1 MKEGRMRT
9 RTIVAMTV
17 GLALTSGALA
27 LAAEDPSAVYAAQ
40 CAKCHG
46 ETGKADTPAGK
57 AVKAPA
63 LAGDQKVAGM
73 SVADIEAAIKAQ
85 DKHKSFVSKLS
96 AEQLQAAATKVK
108 ELAGGK

>member
-1 MKEGRMRT
+1 MRT

-27 LAAEDPSAVYAAQ
+27 LAAEDPGAVYAAQ

-46 ETGKADTPAGK
+46 ESGKADTPAGK

-63 LAGDQKVAGM
+63 LAGDAKIAGM
-73 SVADIEAAIKAQ
+73 SVADIAAAIKGNE
-85 DKHKSFVSKLS
+85 KHKSFAAKLS
-96 AEQLQAAATKVK
+96 AEQIEAAATKAK